1 MRIFAFL
8 FFLFVYLC
16 PIRAQID
23 SIRIINHDTI
33 SIISSKGYWN
43 ATYGVAFPAF
53 SVSIYN
59 RYKRL
64 SYTQYSIEVKY
75 RAKDSLS
82 LSFPISRSKDSIPS
96 KIHEF
101 KVHTIDR
108 EEFLVEG
115 VSRKTM
121 DRRYRNRMLLYL
133 DGGNAQGEALLNR
146 HTNKH
151 SYKILEP
158 LIGTKHA
165 NSVLQD
171 SSFFEVTEGK
181 IVDVLFDK
189 GPYYVNDS
197 LPRKAVY
204 QLSFPK
210 GWKRIAY
217 STGEIMIIYPR
228 GGLIMVM
235 PKYTEPDTD
244 WGEGPFIAEQVSF
257 YESRK
262 IPYPIRETLRKNEK
276 ICSVAGHYGNGQ
288 INVVIRNRNKKIERI
303 LETICSGRNF
313 LETQTEPS
321 NGME

>member
-1 MRIFAFL
+1 
-8 FFLFVYLC
+8 
-16 PIRAQID
+16 
-23 SIRIINHDTI
+23 
-33 SIISSKGYWN
+33 
-43 ATYGVAFPAF
+43 
-53 SVSIYN
+53 
-59 RYKRL
+59 
-64 SYTQYSIEVKY
+64 
-75 RAKDSLS
+75 
-82 LSFPISRSKDSIPS
+82 
-96 KIHEF
+96 
-101 KVHTIDR
+101 
-108 EEFLVEG
+108 
-115 VSRKTM
+115 
-121 DRRYRNRMLLYL
+121 MLLYV
-133 DGGNAQGEALLNR
+133 DGEDVHGEALFNR
-146 HTNKH
+146 YPYKH

-165 NSVLQD
+165 YSVLQD
-171 SSFFEVTEGK
+171 SSFFEVKDGGM
-181 IVDVLFDK
+181 VDILFDK
-189 GPYYVNDS
+189 GPYYVNDT
-197 LPRKAVY
+197 LLRKAVY
-204 QLSFPK
+204 QLSIPK